1 MAMEDPRFS
10 SSTPP
15 LFNHRHSHHFERTSP
30 EIEFE
35 NGAAAT
41 AGGGGDLLFAWL
53 TPIGAKV
60 DKRLRPKSPQQF
72 ATLPSPLSR
81 ARSAFRRT
89 LKAGHVSHKLRG
101 DEPQIELYTFS
112 MSFMH
117 VLC

>member
-1 MAMEDPRFS
+1 MAMEDPQFS
-10 SSTPP
+10 SSTLP
-15 LFNHRHSHHFERTSP
+15 LFNYRHSHHFEPASP

-35 NGAAAT
+35 NGA
-41 AGGGGDLLFAWL
+41 GGGDLLFAWL
-53 TPIGAKV
+53 TPIGTKV

-72 ATLPSPLSR
+72 ATLPSPLTR

-101 DEPQIELYTFS
+101 DGPQIELYTFS

-117 VLC
+117 VLR